1 MNFSSTL
8 SDQTPMNTDENHST
22 ANDVVVSKPTAQ
34 QEVYVAAAR
43 STQNFIGIFIG
54 VHREAFQTG
63 ILPREPPLNTDELSI
78 NE

>member
-1 MNFSSTL
+1 MKIIQPRMTSSASQQL
-8 SDQTPMNTDENHST
+8 N
-22 ANDVVVSKPTAQ
+22 

-63 ILPREPPLNTDELSI
+63 FLPCEPPLNTDELSI

>member
-22 ANDVVVSKPTAQ
+22 ANDVISKPTAQ